1 MKGYHKA
8 VLLVLFAAV
17 VIYALKF
24 SPLSNYLFTQEGREA
39 SNAEFKVFIE
49 GLGFW
54 GPFIFVGC
62 YALSLMFF
70 IPASIFTTLGGLIF
84 GSWFGLLLNVIG
96 ALLGGTAAFLMS
108 RYLMRGFAAKL
119 LEKGHFKKIDD
130 KAEEHGFSIIVYLR
144 LMFVPYT
151 YLSFAAGLSKIKFAD
166 FFWGT
171 LAGVI
176 PGLAVVT
183 FLAVAVK
190 QLFLTYKGL
199 GDLLRPDIIGPLLLF
214 GVSFT
219 IPSIVKH
226 FKKKFYVKE

>member
-1 MKGYHKA
+1 MKAYLKA
-8 VLLVLFAAV
+8 AALLLFAAA

-24 SPLSNYLFTQEGREA
+24 SPVSYYLFTAEGREVFD
-39 SNAEFKVFIE
+39 AEFRAYIK

-54 GPFIFVGC
+54 GPVIFIGC

-70 IPASIFTTLGGLIF
+70 IPASIFTSLGGLIF
-84 GSWFGLLLNVIG
+84 GNWAGLALNVIG
-96 ALLGGTAAFLMS
+96 AMLGGTAAFMMS
-108 RYLMRGFAAKL
+108 RYFMRDFAAKL
-119 LEKGHFKKIDD
+119 LEKGHFKKLDD
-130 KAEEHGFSIIVYLR
+130 KAAEHGFSIIVYLR

-151 YLSFAAGLSKIKFAD
+151 YLSFAAGLSKIRFVD

-190 QLFLTYKGL
+190 QLLLNYSGPS
-199 GDLLRPDIIGPLLLF
+199 DLLRADIIVPLVLF
-214 GVSFT
+214 GFSFT
-219 IPSIVKH
+219 IPSIVKR
-226 FKKKFYVKE
+226 FKKKFYVK

>member
-1 MKGYHKA
+1 MKGYLKAA
-8 VLLVLFAAV
+8 VLVIFAAV
-17 VIYALKF
+17 VVYALKF
-24 SPLSNYLFTQEGREA
+24 SPLSHYLFTAEGREVFD
-39 SNAEFKVFIE
+39 SEFRAYIQ

-54 GPFIFVGC
+54 GPVIFIGC

-70 IPASIFTTLGGLIF
+70 IPASIFTSLGGLIF
-84 GSWFGLLLNVIG
+84 GNWAGLALNVVG
-96 ALLGGTAAFLMS
+96 AMIGGTAAFMMS

-119 LEKGHFKKIDD
+119 LEKGHFKKLDD
-130 KAEEHGFSIIVYLR
+130 KAAEHGFSIIVYLR

-151 YLSFAAGLSKIKFAD
+151 YLSFAAGLSKIRFRD

-190 QLFLTYKGL
+190 QLLLTYSGPA
-199 GDLLRPDIIGPLLLF
+199 DFLRPDIIVPLVLF
-214 GVSFT
+214 GLSFT
-219 IPSIVKH
+219 IPTIVKR
-226 FKKKFYVKE
+226 FKKRFFVK